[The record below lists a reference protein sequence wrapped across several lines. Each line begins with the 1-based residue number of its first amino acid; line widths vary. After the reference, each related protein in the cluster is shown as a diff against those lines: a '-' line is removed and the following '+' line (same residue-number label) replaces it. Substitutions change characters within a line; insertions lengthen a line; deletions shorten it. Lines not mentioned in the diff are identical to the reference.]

1 MNNIIKFV
9 LSNDK
14 RKTEAVQAQQRTL
27 TLPNYKFN
35 NKKKKNGLGSKN
47 EKLFSLIKEGN
58 EDKKNQIIFDNLLK
72 LKYLETKC
80 INIFNESY
88 VNQHF

>member
-14 RKTEAVQAQQRTL
+14 IKTEAVQTHQRTL

>member
-14 RKTEAVQAQQRTL
+14 IKTEAVQDHQRNL

-35 NKKKKNGLGSKN
+35 N
-47 EKLFSLIKEGN
+47 
-58 EDKKNQIIFDNLLK
+58 KKNQIIFDNLLK